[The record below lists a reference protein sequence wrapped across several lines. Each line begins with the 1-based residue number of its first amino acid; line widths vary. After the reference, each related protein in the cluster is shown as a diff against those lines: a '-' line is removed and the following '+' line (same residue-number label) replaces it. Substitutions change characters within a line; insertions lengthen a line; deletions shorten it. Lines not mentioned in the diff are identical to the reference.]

1 MRGPWDQPVRFC
13 WKTFFQPSE
22 QLSDSCLN
30 CLAFPPVTL
39 AALQFQQFQGW
50 TLAIPT
56 LSYQD
61 TSANTS
67 VISSSSSS
75 DMSSSSPCL
84 HQQNEAFADLRDF
97 IFLSNLILSH
107 SSRVSSQ
114 SSPEPTGERSQVWRN
129 VGYPANSSYV
139 GSGRGRQTNIKVFL
153 VGFASYVRH
162 YQYYPSRHVFCPL
175 YLTPLIKLLSR
186 IFSVKEMCAVV
197 IFLLLQNLFHCQFT
211 SSRVPKWLAGQ
222 RQPQKHT

>member
-84 HQQNEAFADLRDF
+84 HQQNEGFCRFERFHFPLK
-97 IFLSNLILSH
+97 SH
-107 SSRVSSQ
+107 SVPQLKSIKSIKSRAHRRKISSV
-114 SSPEPTGERSQVWRN
+114 TKCWV
-129 VGYPANSSYV
+129 
-139 GSGRGRQTNIKVFL
+139 
-153 VGFASYVRH
+153 
-162 YQYYPSRHVFCPL
+162 PS
-175 YLTPLIKLLSR
+175 K
-186 IFSVKEMCAVV
+186 
-197 IFLLLQNLFHCQFT
+197 
-211 SSRVPKWLAGQ
+211 
-222 RQPQKHT
+222 

>member
-1 MRGPWDQPVRFC
+1 VRFC

-84 HQQNEAFADLRDF
+84 QQNEAFADLRDF